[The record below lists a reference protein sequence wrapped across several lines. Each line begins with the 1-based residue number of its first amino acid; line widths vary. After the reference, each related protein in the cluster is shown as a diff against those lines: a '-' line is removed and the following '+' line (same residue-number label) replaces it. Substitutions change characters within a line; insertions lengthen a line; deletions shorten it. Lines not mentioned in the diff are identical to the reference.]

1 MLRDKILSTKPVVT
15 SVVVPEWGETVYVK
29 ALSGADFARVRQATH
44 KLPQDVQHVVAEI
57 WFALLSM
64 CDQHGQRLMADTD
77 YDGLAAQPATA
88 INRVAR
94 AAVQANGLDAEGV
107 DAAKNG

>member
-1 MLRDKILSTKPVVT
+1 MLRDKILHTLPPLFP
-15 SVVVPEWGETVYVK
+15 VVVPEWGETVWVK
-29 ALSGADFARVRQATH
+29 ALSGADFAKVRANTH

-64 CDQHGQRLMADTD
+64 CDEHGQRLMADTD
-77 YDGLAAQPATA
+77 YDALAAQPATA
-88 INRVAR
+88 INRVAK

-107 DAAKNG
+107 EHAKNG